1 MRGIYTYVK
10 SNNPKMIFNMMRICG
25 YGYTDRDQ
33 YANQPNIASYNYINP
48 VITTINNLPEEVEK
62 TEDYTMKI
70 TYRVSWSDPD

>member
-1 MRGIYTYVK
+1 
-10 SNNPKMIFNMMRICG
+10 MMRIGNYGRYTG
-25 YGYTDRDQ
+25 YSDQ